1 MAVIP
6 IAVFQAT
13 FGWLVHKGRDKAVEK
28 LSDVTH
34 KQFRNIIMGE
44 IDDMSSKLDGLSR
57 KDLLAS
63 ISFFREGIELLYGG
77 FDETR
82 SKSEF
87 GADTAQATCAEVVSL
102 AERMRNLELTESA
115 TRKLSTAKK
124 RFKRAREMATI
135 AFSNEALSTT
145 DRILTM
151 QYRVMA
157 TVLEA
162 IDNLSDA
169 AALCK
174 VCIKELNGLPMV
186 QQSFKVQLKTGISA
200 VMGLFYQE
208 ERVKIISGVCRV
220 NRVAFDVTQAI
231 CGRGLLLLEWPNV
244 DTGEEKVDLLH
255 DRRLALLLRE
265 QGMEQCDLS
274 WTIGQDGEK
283 EHRIK
288 NPLDIATNSSGQY
301 IVADYDLTIK
311 VFDNS
316 GN

>member
-13 FGWLVHKGRDKAVEK
+13 FGWLVHKGRDKPVEK

-34 KQFRNIIMGE
+34 KQFRNIIMSE

-63 ISFFREGIELLYGG
+63 ISFFREGIELLYEG

-162 IDNLSDA
+162 IDSLSDA

-174 VCIKELNGLPMV
+174 VCIKELN
-186 QQSFKVQLKTGISA
+186 
-200 VMGLFYQE
+200 
-208 ERVKIISGVCRV
+208 II
-220 NRVAFDVTQAI
+220 
-231 CGRGLLLLEWPNV
+231 
-244 DTGEEKVDLLH
+244 
-255 DRRLALLLRE
+255 
-265 QGMEQCDLS
+265 
-274 WTIGQDGEK
+274 
-283 EHRIK
+283 
-288 NPLDIATNSSGQY
+288 
-301 IVADYDLTIK
+301 
-311 VFDNS
+311 
-316 GN
+316 

>member
-1 MAVIP
+1 M
-6 IAVFQAT
+6 
-13 FGWLVHKGRDKAVEK
+13 HKGRDKAVEK

-34 KQFRNIIMGE
+34 KQFRNIIMSE

-63 ISFFREGIELLYGG
+63 ISFFREGIELLYEG
-77 FDETR
+77 FDET
-82 SKSEF
+82 SEF

-102 AERMRNLELTESA
+102 TERMRNLELTESA

-145 DRILTM
+145 DRILAM

-200 VMGLFYQE
+200 VMGLFY
-208 ERVKIISGVCRV
+208 K
-220 NRVAFDVTQAI
+220 
-231 CGRGLLLLEWPNV
+231 
-244 DTGEEKVDLLH
+244 
-255 DRRLALLLRE
+255 
-265 QGMEQCDLS
+265 
-274 WTIGQDGEK
+274 
-283 EHRIK
+283 
-288 NPLDIATNSSGQY
+288 
-301 IVADYDLTIK
+301 
-311 VFDNS
+311 
-316 GN
+316 